1 MEAEPAPSD
10 EPGPTYYVNM
20 DPPSEPPLPPR
31 ATDPAV
37 TARVNA
43 AWVKIERWL
52 AAHASAK
59 LRKLSFPSSPRDID
73 RWERSFGMKIP
84 DALYVSLMRHDGADG
99 NFGAGFQLPLDIGL
113 ARLSSYSSLHSYNCI
128 DLIMAGF
135 GGGRRPRYGWRRPGR
150 VARRGP
156 GRRLERH

>member
-1 MEAEPAPSD
+1 M
-10 EPGPTYYVNM
+10 
-20 DPPSEPPLPPR
+20 
-31 ATDPAV
+31 